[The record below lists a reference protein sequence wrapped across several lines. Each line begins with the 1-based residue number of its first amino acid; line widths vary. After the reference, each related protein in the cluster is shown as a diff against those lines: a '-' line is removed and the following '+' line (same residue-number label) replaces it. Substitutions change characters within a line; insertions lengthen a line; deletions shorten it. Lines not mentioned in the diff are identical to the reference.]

1 MRLLLWSLIIC
12 GIYSMGMLLLKRR
25 SRKERIAFAP
35 FVLGAEVLLL
45 LRKCRF
51 RRGSLTVEASLI
63 FPVLVLLL
71 MFFLHTTISGFMQVE
86 KQAEQIQQQQELD
99 TTAVFWKNIHQNN
112 IKEIIT
118 DSIKERTEAE

>member
-1 MRLLLWSLIIC
+1 M
-12 GIYSMGMLLLKRR
+12 
-25 SRKERIAFAP
+25 
-35 FVLGAEVLLL
+35 
-45 LRKCRF
+45 
-51 RRGSLTVEASLI
+51 EASLI
-63 FPVLVLLL
+63 FPLLVLLL